1 MKQNTFPNRNG
12 THETSPFLSSNYSPL
27 HNQNYNGGGPMY
39 TPNMTPIALPYPAIP
54 HSQYSTMNSQYNQT
68 PLMNHSP
75 QMNSTAPMMNRS
87 PQMNSTDPMM
97 NRSPQMN
104 STAPLMNRSPQ
115 MNSTAPMMNRSPQ
128 MNSTTPLLFPYQNG
142 GGITMNSNYYD
153 YNNYN
158 NYNNYNST
166 NEFIVTE
173 ENNGPMSFSVEHN
186 NYNINDSNYVNYSK
200 KIE

>member
-87 PQMNSTDPMM
+87 PQMNST
-97 NRSPQMN
+97 
-104 STAPLMNRSPQ
+104 
-115 MNSTAPMMNRSPQ
+115 
-128 MNSTTPLLFPYQNG
+128 TPLLFPYQNG

-173 ENNGPMSFSVEHN
+173 ENNGPMSFSVEPN